1 MPVGEGP
8 VRTHEVYAT
17 VIEVLLRD
25 GILTHEEQRLA
36 TRLAILLFKDD
47 DLKRLPGEIY
57 SSVITGDVVDGGEI
71 INKNE
76 RLQIY
81 EEMFETAFLNASL
94 SHDEMAVIAILR
106 SSLQITDKEHEL
118 AIEIVK
124 GTLEESADPKLLQK
138 VRDDLAGVI
147 ELVGGMFESIRPKR

>member
-1 MPVGEGP
+1 MPIGEGP
-8 VRTHEVYAT
+8 VRTREVYAT

-25 GILTHEEQRLA
+25 GILTQEEQRLA

-47 DLKRLPGEIY
+47 DLKTIPGEIY
-57 SSVITGDVVDGGEI
+57 SSMVAGDVVDGGEI

-94 SHDEMAVIAILR
+94 SHDELAVIAILR

-118 AIEIVK
+118 AIEIVR
-124 GTLEESADPKLLQK
+124 GTLEESNDPKLLQK

-147 ELVGGMFESIRPKR
+147 ELVGGMFESLRPKR